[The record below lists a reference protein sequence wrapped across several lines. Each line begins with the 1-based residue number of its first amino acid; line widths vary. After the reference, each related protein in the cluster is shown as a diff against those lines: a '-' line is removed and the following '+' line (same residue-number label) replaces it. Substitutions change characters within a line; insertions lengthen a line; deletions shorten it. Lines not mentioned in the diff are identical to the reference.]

1 MFEASVKMD
10 VLKEMVGVISTLV
23 EEVKFN
29 VTSSGVSIKAVD
41 PAHVAMLVMDLEPA
55 AFERF
60 EAKEMAFAIEVEK
73 LKDLLKLG
81 GAEDVVEL
89 MYDGDK
95 NRLIARIGKL
105 KKEMALLDLA
115 GMSDAKVPQLNLE
128 SYAVIPLAEL
138 SKGIR
143 ASETVS
149 EHVALTAERDRFTI
163 SAAGDRD
170 SAELV
175 LGPDELVEI
184 KAPEMMRSLFSLDYF
199 SAMVKAIQTKEPVR
213 IYLGKEYPMKMVF
226 PVADGHGEVLYLL
239 APRIE
244 E

>member
-1 MFEASVKMD
+1 MFEVSVKMD

-29 VTSSGVSIKAVD
+29 VTPSGISIKAVD
-41 PAHVAMLVMDLEPA
+41 PAHVAMLVMDLEPG

-60 EAKEMAFAIEVEK
+60 EAKDMAFAIEVEK

-81 GAEDVVEL
+81 GSGDVIE
-89 MYDGDK
+89 MRFDGDK
-95 NRLIARIGKL
+95 NRLVATMGNL

-115 GMSDAKVPQLNLE
+115 GMSDPKVPQLNLE
-128 SYAVIPLAEL
+128 SYVVIPLAEL
-138 SKGIR
+138 TRGIK

-149 EHVALTAERDRFTI
+149 EHVALTAEKDRFTI
-163 SAAGDRD
+163 SATGDRD

-199 SAMVKAIQTKEPVR
+199 SAMVKAIQTQDPVR

-226 PVADGHGEVLYLL
+226 PVAEGKGEVLYLL